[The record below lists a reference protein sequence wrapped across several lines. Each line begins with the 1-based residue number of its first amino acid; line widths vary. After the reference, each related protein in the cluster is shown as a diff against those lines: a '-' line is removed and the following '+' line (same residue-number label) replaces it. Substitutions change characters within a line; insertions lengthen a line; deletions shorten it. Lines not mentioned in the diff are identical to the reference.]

1 MHRRRRIVDRR
12 SSTCVYLVLTGL
24 CQLRM
29 LGCVPFL
36 LGWSPLVEL
45 SQIVLC
51 KIACFFHPFVC
62 ENFRFEWWFLWR
74 QTNDDVY
81 FWRLDHVAD
90 SNKWYLLQTA
100 WQFNS
105 TKCLGMIVKICAGCP
120 TFIIF
125 VEEFRMSSCCT
136 GKGRHVDLFD
146 ECSFQL
152 QKKINCH

>member
-1 MHRRRRIVDRR
+1 MRKVAHWKTNDWRMERCLD
-12 SSTCVYLVLTGL
+12 CVVGVFVGDWITS
-24 CQLRM
+24 RN
-29 LGCVPFL
+29 
-36 LGWSPLVEL
+36 
-45 SQIVLC
+45 QIND
-51 KIACFFHPFVC
+51 ICFF
-62 ENFRFEWWFLWR
+62 
-74 QTNDDVY
+74 Q
-81 FWRLDHVAD
+81 
-90 SNKWYLLQTA
+90 QTA
-100 WQFNS
+100 WQFKS